1 VQKGLSQQMKI
12 QKLDLPC
19 KGIGQLLKFLLGEE
33 FSRAPRSVAKGAAE
47 IAGVGDLQIRL
58 VYFSHRH
65 APFLRLF
72 LPIIAQNRPA
82 VNRQG
87 GLFFW
92 SYLCNIFHFS

>member
-1 VQKGLSQQMKI
+1 MQKGLAQQMKI

-19 KGIGQLLKFLLGEE
+19 KGIGQLLEFLLGDE

-65 APFLRLF
+65 APFLRF
-72 LPIIAQNRPA
+72 SSPIIAQNRLGVNAKA
-82 VNRQG
+82 VFRYRFG
-87 GLFFW
+87 R
-92 SYLCNIFHFS
+92 